1 VEQKI
6 LHLLAN
12 VQADGL
18 QPLAEVVAAS
28 LPQFRR
34 GMTVC
39 IVTGSTQRD
48 WVRPLSSLAR
58 RGVGAIA
65 VLVDLDSFAAADSV
79 RHSSGPRELNA
90 VRHALSE
97 YGLAH
102 VVLRAGDDPARVLV
116 TRERV
121 RA

>member
-1 VEQKI
+1 
-6 LHLLAN
+6 
-12 VQADGL
+12 
-18 QPLAEVVAAS
+18 
-28 LPQFRR
+28 
-34 GMTVC
+34 
-39 IVTGSTQRD
+39 
-48 WVRPLSSLAR
+48 
-58 RGVGAIA
+58 VGAIA
-65 VLVDLDSFAAADSV
+65 VLVDLDSFAAADSTTA
-79 RHSSGPRELNA
+79 SSGPRELNA

>member
-1 VEQKI
+1 
-6 LHLLAN
+6 
-12 VQADGL
+12 
-18 QPLAEVVAAS
+18 
-28 LPQFRR
+28 
-34 GMTVC
+34 
-39 IVTGSTQRD
+39 
-48 WVRPLSSLAR
+48 
-58 RGVGAIA
+58 VGAIA
-65 VLVDLDSFAAADSV
+65 VLVDLDSFAAGADSATA
-79 RHSSGPRELNA
+79 SSGPRELNA